1 MPVICTINGKIMNL
15 KLLMDSPVW
24 SLKALVTMEEFNN
37 NYDQLVTLTDLIGP
51 LENLMIQLKP
61 KYNNFTKYQ
70 RI

>member
-1 MPVICTINGKIMNL
+1 MPVICTIKIVTL
-15 KLLMDSPVW
+15 KLLMDSAVW
-24 SLKALVTMEEFNN
+24 SLKALVTMEDFNN